1 MVKQREEITEDCNK
15 EIETLRNIFDTITI
29 IENIETTKNDLMIPY
44 CNGQI
49 STMQMTLQGDID
61 PTIRYK
67 TMIKLIAYFIYM
79 LELIKFPDPVI
90 EEEPEEPYQDLG
102 NPFPI

>member
-15 EIETLRNIFDTITI
+15 EIETLRNLFDTVQLLDNT
-29 IENIETTKNDLMIPY
+29 EFTKNDLVIPY

-49 STMQMTLQGDID
+49 TTMQMTLQGDID
-61 PTIRYK
+61 SATRYRIL
-67 TMIKLIAYFIYM
+67 IKLIAYFVYM

-90 EEEPEEPYQDLG
+90 EEEPNENSE